1 MSFIGKVSKRC
12 SLNSLHKFS
21 HSSSSVGSS
30 KGQGVT
36 CWPLPSHTW
45 PQLRMESR
53 PTSSAVVSACSISKA
68 EIFGLTRFAFSL
80 LKQYTTSCLPLDGSP
95 QLQNR
100 WGQGHLITLVQLHS
114 RPSQD
119 LPDLWK
125 ASSNIF
131 AHRLAKSCLGASG
144 LPCGGETSSESSLCP
159 SSHPPHPADFRSPVH
174 LRGRHFCLLQGLHC
188 LHCHAWTPL
197 MTELDLLTEKVG
209 PAGTMGKTFQFSPPM
224 ARRTH
229 DEVGCPMSW
238 GWTGAREEVQSCRP
252 GFHGGL
258 AAGR

>member
-1 MSFIGKVSKRC
+1 
-12 SLNSLHKFS
+12 
-21 HSSSSVGSS
+21 
-30 KGQGVT
+30 
-36 CWPLPSHTW
+36 
-45 PQLRMESR
+45 MESR

-68 EIFGLTRFAFSL
+68 KISGLTRFAFSL

-114 RPSQD
+114 RPSQG

-131 AHRLAKSCLGASG
+131 AHRLPKSCLGASG
-144 LPCGGETSSESSLCP
+144 LPCRGETSSESSLCP

-188 LHCHAWTPL
+188 LHCHAWAPL

-209 PAGTMGKTFQFSPPM
+209 PAGTMGKTFHFSPP
-224 ARRTH
+224 
-229 DEVGCPMSW
+229 DGKEDS
-238 GWTGAREEVQSCRP
+238 
-252 GFHGGL
+252 
-258 AAGR
+258 